1 MAERD
6 VPASVSFEAVDMSSD
21 DAKEQKTILVFGV
34 KAMVTLGGDRDL
46 AFPSPRSPTFFFIP
60 AHARADSRKDGKSL
74 QIYML
79 VMNC

>member
-1 MAERD
+1 MAERE
-6 VPASVSFEAVDMSSD
+6 VPASVSFEALDMSLD

-46 AFPSPRSPTFFFIP
+46 ASPTPSPLSPTFFFIP

-74 QIYML
+74 
-79 VMNC
+79 